1 MRVGEKTHMG
11 RNLHRKGTICKKAI
25 LSGLSPRGYPRFL
38 PEAPMRLLAA
48 LPGGRLLKKWESSL
62 TLQNACAYR

>member
-1 MRVGEKTHMG
+1 MRMRENHAFG

-48 LPGGRLLKKWESSL
+48 RPGRLLKKWESSL